1 MSQVQRNII
10 YLLEKHGLNSHS
22 ASKAVGK
29 SQPTIFRIIQGKREP
44 GLDTVTAFASYFGLS
59 VDALMNTDLATGSVA
74 VQTQSNVHRGPDIKG
89 TVPVISL
96 VQAGNWKEVIE
107 ADGDIPR
114 VPTTYKVREH
124 TYALRVEGDS
134 MEPMFPRG
142 CLIIVEPEE
151 DPHPGQY
158 VIVRQSSNEATFKQ
172 LIQDGGTYMLKP
184 LNDRYPIMQMQ
195 AGAVFCGVVKQMM
208 MEV

>member
-1 MSQVQRNII
+1 MSFLQQNLILLSTLRNTNPTAVSRATGIAQPTVHRYYSGENKTPKAE
-10 YLLEKHGLNSHS
+10 YLRKLADYFSVTVDDLLLKDLALNSTTT
-22 ASKAVGK
+22 
-29 SQPTIFRIIQGKREP
+29 P
-44 GLDTVTAFASYFGLS
+44 
-59 VDALMNTDLATGSVA
+59 
-74 VQTQSNVHRGPDIKG
+74 NVHRGPDIKG
-89 TVPVISL
+89 TVPVISW

-134 MEPMFPRG
+134 MEPTFPRG
-142 CLIIVEPEE
+142 CLIIVEPGE

-158 VIVRQSSNEATFKQ
+158 VIVRQNGSEATFKQ

-184 LNDRYPIMQMQ
+184 INDRYPIMQMQ

-208 MEV
+208 MDV

>member
-1 MSQVQRNII
+1 MSLFQKNLA
-10 YLLEKHGLNSHS
+10 YLFARHGANPTSV
-22 ASKAVGK
+22 AKVTGIT
-29 SQPTIFRIIQGKREP
+29 QPTIHRWLTGALKNP
-44 GLDTVTAFASYFGLS
+44 GAGSLRKIADHFGVSVDQLLS
-59 VDALMNTDLATGSVA
+59 VDLSAQD
-74 VQTQSNVHRGPDIKG
+74 TQGNVHRGPDIKG
-89 TVPVISL
+89 TVPVISW

-134 MEPMFPRG
+134 MEPTFPRG

-151 DPHPGQY
+151 DPLPGQY

-184 LNDRYPIMQMQ
+184 INDRYPILQMQ
-195 AGAVFCGVVKQMM
+195 SGAVFCGVVKQMM
-208 MEV
+208 MEF

>member
-1 MSQVQRNII
+1 MSFLRQNLIH
-10 YLLEKHGLNSHS
+10 LS
-22 ASKAVGK
+22 ALHNTNPTAVARATGIA
-29 SQPTIFRIIQGKREP
+29 QPTVHRYYSGENKTPKADYLRKLADHFSV
-44 GLDTVTAFASYFGLS
+44 TVDDLLLKDLTTG
-59 VDALMNTDLATGSVA
+59 ALTP
-74 VQTQSNVHRGPDIKG
+74 NVHRGPDIKG
-89 TVPVISL
+89 TVPIISL

-134 MEPMFPRG
+134 MEPTFPRG
-142 CLIIVEPEE
+142 CLIIVEPGE

-158 VIVRQSSNEATFKQ
+158 VIVRQAGNEATFKQ

-184 LNDRYPIMQMQ
+184 INDRYPIMQMQ
-195 AGAVFCGVVKQMM
+195 PGAVFCGVVKQMM
-208 MEV
+208 MDV